1 MRLSKNSSHY
11 NYTILLPFIWESI
24 HTSVF
29 EDLANSVQQLIVLGK
44 GDIGRLEYILD
55 LLKKGKLLPYSD
67 QKYLENI
74 LPLYLGSKDSESAHN
89 YEQIIEKLQKE
100 IETLNGKLSKLEKK
114 GFKKYVGKKTI
125 LFFATVFVGWNAL
138 QPSITSL
145 LNLDVSNDLVKYL
158 FPLNFFANYF
168 GNGTFLGFI
177 FILMVLAWPFIG
189 AILLADLIKTRKLSE

>member
-1 MRLSKNSSHY
+1 
-11 NYTILLPFIWESI
+11 
-24 HTSVF
+24 VF

-74 LPLYLGSKDSESAHN
+74 LPLYLGSKDAESDNH
-89 YEQIIEKLQKE
+89 YEKIIEELQKE
-100 IETLNGKLSKLEKK
+100 IETLNAKLSKLEKK

-138 QPSITSL
+138 QPYIVSL
-145 LNLDVSNDLVKYL
+145 LDLDISNDMVKYL
-158 FPLNFFANYF
+158 FPLNFLANYF
-168 GNGTFLGFI
+168 GDDAFIEFI
-177 FILMVLAWPFIG
+177 FILMVLAWPFMG
-189 AILLADLIKTRKLSE
+189 AILLASLIKTRKLYD